1 MSSQGSNN
9 EHEQELQL
17 HALRQIMFGKN
28 NQHLCDALR
37 KNAKEI
43 VSDVFSEALKDRQ
56 DKDGSVK
63 KVMAP
68 LVDKSVEYSVTNRK
82 EQFVGYL
89 YPIVGSVVR
98 KSVTAFLSEFIERTN
113 QLLEN
118 SLTIK
123 GITWRIRARQAGVPY
138 ANYVASQ
145 TFNYRVEQVFL
156 IHRETGLLL
165 RNVSYNQQYSED
177 ADLMSS
183 MLTAINDFVS
193 DSFKPNIDGLE
204 QTLSIVKTDDFT
216 LVLKAGPSAVLVA
229 AVTGNMPQKI
239 ADQLQLTIEELH
251 SLYEKQLLEFEGD
264 AAPFADCDQQLTDC
278 LVSEL
283 KETVK
288 QKKSKPWMA
297 WSILLFITFGLSY
310 YAYKLWLVQDYVQRI
325 QAINKQP
332 GVMLVQL
339 ERNGIQQIKL
349 DVLRDPSAT
358 PINQWLSEH
367 NVPEKIISLT
377 EKSYL
382 SLEPQI
388 VQERVNAVAAQF
400 AGITV
405 VEKDESIGLIGKL
418 NPKQFNELNLALS
431 KLPGLTNIQNII
443 EDVEI
448 VEASRPEQVSIDN
461 SAGINALIQLKIGQI
476 NSTAIEFTIDSIEL
490 SPQAQEKLSAVTA
503 QAKSLLRLASKVRL
517 DVNFLLMGA
526 SDSKGSQ
533 SYNEMLSVKRA
544 QAVKDVIQ
552 NNGIPADKLNAIGIG
567 VIDLPAAGNGTRKV
581 LFNVITTQASQQ

>member
-9 EHEQELQL
+9 QHDQELQL
-17 HALRQIMFGKN
+17 QELRRILFGKN
-28 NQHLCDALR
+28 NQHLTDALR
-37 KNAKEI
+37 HNAREI

-123 GITWRIRARQAGVPY
+123 GLTWRIKARQAGVPY

-177 ADLMSS
+177 ADLISS

-193 DSFKPNIDGLE
+193 DSFKPNIEGRE
-204 QTLSIVKTDDFT
+204 QTLNIVKTDDFT

-251 SLYEKQLLEFEGD
+251 SLYEKQLHEFKGD
-264 AAPFADCDQQLTDC
+264 AAPFVDCDQQLMDC

-283 KETVK
+283 KETAK

-297 WSILLFITFGLSY
+297 WSILLFVVLGLSY
-310 YAYKLWLVQDYVQRI
+310 YAYKLWIFQDYVEQI
-325 QAINKQP
+325 QAINEQP
-332 GVMLVQL
+332 GIMLVQL
-339 ERNGIQQIKL
+339 ERKGIQQIKM
-349 DVLRDPSAT
+349 DVMRDPSAK
-358 PINQWLSEH
+358 PIIKWLSEQ
-367 NVPEKIISLT
+367 NVPTKIISLN

-388 VQERVNAVAAQF
+388 VQERVNVVAAQF
-400 AGITV
+400 PSITV
-405 VEKDESIGLIGKL
+405 TRQGESTRLIGKL
-418 NPKQFNELNLALS
+418 NQPQFNKLNLALS
-431 KLPGLTNIQNII
+431 KLPGLTDAQTMLQ
-443 EDVEI
+443 DVE
-448 VEASRPEQVSIDN
+448 VTSPERVNIDD
-461 SAGINALIQLKIGQI
+461 SADFNTLIKLKIGQI
-476 NSTAIEFTIDSIEL
+476 NSTSIEFAIDSTEL
-490 SPQAQEKLSAVTA
+490 SPQAREKLAAITA
-503 QAKSLLRLASKVRL
+503 QAKSLLMLASKVHI
-517 DVNFLLMGA
+517 DVNFLLIGA
-526 SDSKGSQ
+526 SDTNGSQ

-544 QAVKDVIQ
+544 QTVKDAIQ
-552 NNGIPADKLNAIGIG
+552 DGGIPADKLNAIGIG
-567 VIDLPAAGNGTRKV
+567 VIDLPAASNDTRKV
-581 LFNVITTQASQQ
+581 LFNVITTQAAQQ

>member
-9 EHEQELQL
+9 QHDQERQLQE
-17 HALRQIMFGKN
+17 LRQILFGQN
-28 NQHLCDALR
+28 NQHLTDALR
-37 KNAKEI
+37 HNAREI

-123 GITWRIRARQAGVPY
+123 GLTWRIKARQAGIPY

-165 RNVSYNQQYSED
+165 RNVSYNQQQSED
-177 ADLMSS
+177 ADLISS

-193 DSFKPNIDGLE
+193 DSFKPNIEGRE
-204 QTLSIVKTDDFT
+204 QTLNIVKTDDFT

-251 SLYEKQLLEFEGD
+251 SLYEKQLHEFKGD
-264 AAPFADCDQQLTDC
+264 AAPFADCDQQLMDC

-283 KETVK
+283 KETAK

-297 WSILLFITFGLSY
+297 WSILLIAVLGMSY
-310 YAYKLWLVQDYVQRI
+310 YIYKLWIVQDYVERI
-325 QAINKQP
+325 QAINEQP
-332 GVMLVQL
+332 GIMLVQL
-339 ERNGIQQIKL
+339 ESKGIKQIKV
-349 DVLRDPSAT
+349 DVMRDPNAQ
-358 PINQWLSEH
+358 PIIKWLREQ
-367 NVPEKIISLT
+367 NIPKKMISLT

-388 VQERVNAVAAQF
+388 VQERVNVVAAQF

-405 VEKDESIGLIGKL
+405 IGQGESTRLIGKL
-418 NPKQFNELNLALS
+418 NQPQFSELNLALS
-431 KLPGLTNIQNII
+431 KLPGLTDAQIMLQ
-443 EDVEI
+443 DVE
-448 VEASRPEQVSIDN
+448 VTSPERLNIDDN
-461 SAGINALIQLKIGQI
+461 AHFNALIKLKIGQI
-476 NSTAIEFTIDSIEL
+476 NSTSIEFAIDSTEL
-490 SPQAQEKLSAVTA
+490 SPQAREKLAAITA
-503 QAKSLLRLASKVRL
+503 QAKSLLMLARKVQL
-517 DVNFLLMGA
+517 DVNFLLIGA
-526 SDSKGSQ
+526 SDTNGSQ

-544 QAVKDVIQ
+544 QTVKNAIQ
-552 NNGIPADKLNAIGIG
+552 DGGIPADKLNAIGIG
-567 VIDLPAAGNGTRKV
+567 VIDLPAAGNDTRKV
-581 LFNVITTQASQQ
+581 LFNVITTQATQQ

>member
-9 EHEQELQL
+9 QHDQERQLQE
-17 HALRQIMFGKN
+17 LRQILFGQN
-28 NQHLCDALR
+28 NQHLTDALR
-37 KNAKEI
+37 HNAREI

-123 GITWRIRARQAGVPY
+123 GLTWRIKARQAGIPY

-165 RNVSYNQQYSED
+165 RNVSYNQQQSED
-177 ADLMSS
+177 ADLISS

-193 DSFKPNIDGLE
+193 DSFKPNIEGRE
-204 QTLSIVKTDDFT
+204 QTLNIVKTDDFT

-239 ADQLQLTIEELH
+239 ADLLQLTIEELH
-251 SLYEKQLLEFEGD
+251 SLYEKQLHEFKGD
-264 AAPFADCDQQLTDC
+264 AAPFADCDQQLMDC

-283 KETVK
+283 KETAK

-297 WSILLFITFGLSY
+297 WSILLIAVIGMSY
-310 YAYKLWLVQDYVQRI
+310 YIYKLWIVQDYVERI
-325 QAINKQP
+325 QAINEQP
-332 GVMLVQL
+332 GIMLVQL
-339 ERNGIQQIKL
+339 ESKGIKQIKV
-349 DVLRDPSAT
+349 DVMRDPNAK
-358 PINQWLSEH
+358 PIIKWLREQ
-367 NVPEKIISLT
+367 NIPKKMISLT

-388 VQERVNAVAAQF
+388 VQERVNVVAAQF

-405 VEKDESIGLIGKL
+405 IGQGESTRLIGKL
-418 NPKQFNELNLALS
+418 NQPKFSELNLALS
-431 KLPGLTNIQNII
+431 KLPGLTDAQIMLQ
-443 EDVEI
+443 DVE
-448 VEASRPEQVSIDN
+448 VTSPERVNIDDN
-461 SAGINALIQLKIGQI
+461 AHFNALIKLKIGQI
-476 NSTAIEFTIDSIEL
+476 NSTSIEFAIDSTEL
-490 SPQAQEKLSAVTA
+490 SPQAREKLAAITA
-503 QAKSLLRLASKVRL
+503 QAKSLLMLARKVQL
-517 DVNFLLMGA
+517 DVNFLLIGA
-526 SDSKGSQ
+526 SDTNGSQ

-544 QAVKDVIQ
+544 QTVKNAIQ
-552 NNGIPADKLNAIGIG
+552 DGGIPADKLNAIGIG
-567 VIDLPAAGNGTRKV
+567 VIDLPAAGNDTRKV
-581 LFNVITTQASQQ
+581 LFNVITTQAAQQ